1 LFDAELFETITVV
14 CKKNVYL
21 GLSLNLGLAGAPAMH
36 GAEWSSARWI
46 GVNRSTRTANFATVQ
61 SINQS
66 VNQ

>member
-36 GAEWSSARWI
+36 GAEWSSIQPVGLA
-46 GVNRSTRTANFATVQ
+46 
-61 SINQS
+61 
-66 VNQ
+66 